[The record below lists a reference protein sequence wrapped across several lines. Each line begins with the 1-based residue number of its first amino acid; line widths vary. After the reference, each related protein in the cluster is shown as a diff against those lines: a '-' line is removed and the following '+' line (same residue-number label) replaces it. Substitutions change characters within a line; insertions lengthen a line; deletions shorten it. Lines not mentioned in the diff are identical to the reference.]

1 MLFLFITALAII
13 LIAGIGIYFWQK
25 SMPETA
31 AHVLPPA
38 PDLRG
43 LFEERA
49 MSREAQN
56 QLSAAAREEE
66 KSRLF
71 ELAKRG
77 ERSALDEAH
86 VTGEADLYDHVL
98 SELVTQADTES
109 KLLSLAS
116 HVARNELPVNALLAR
131 AMIAS
136 WKAAPDRNRTA
147 KALHFAA
154 LSDDAA
160 LYRESIEDALQLWR
174 EGELAEVMPAELRS
188 LFDAEFWILSS
199 RSRGSGAGFV
209 LKQTLADAR
218 RELEAASLRSPSVS
232 EGNKPNEALP
242 DGRASDTN

>member
-1 MLFLFITALAII
+1 MLFLFITALVII
-13 LIAGIGIYFWQK
+13 FIAGIALYFWQK
-25 SMPETA
+25 SMPETS

-38 PDLRG
+38 PDLHG

-49 MSREAQN
+49 MSRETQN
-56 QLSAAAREEE
+56 QLSAAAQEEE

-86 VTGEADLYDHVL
+86 ATGEADLYDQVL

-109 KLLSLAS
+109 KLLSLVS
-116 HVARNELPVNALLAR
+116 HVARNELPVNAPLAR

-174 EGELAEVMPAELRS
+174 EGKLAEVMPAELRS
-188 LFDAEFWILSS
+188 LFDGEFWILSS
-199 RSRGSGAGFV
+199 RSRSSGAGFV

-218 RELEAASLRSPSVS
+218 RELEAA
-232 EGNKPNEALP
+232 
-242 DGRASDTN
+242 ASANP

>member
-1 MLFLFITALAII
+1 MVTLFITALAII
-13 LIAGIGIYFWQK
+13 FIAGIGLYFWQK
-25 SMPETA
+25 SMPETS
-31 AHVLPPA
+31 AHLLPPP
-38 PDLRG
+38 PDLHG

-66 KSRLF
+66 KSRLLD
-71 ELAKRG
+71 LAKRG

-86 VTGEADLYDHVL
+86 ATGEADLYDHVL
-98 SELVTQADTES
+98 SELVTQADAES

-116 HVARNELPVNALLAR
+116 HVARNELPVNAPLAK

-160 LYRESIEDALQLWR
+160 LYRESIEAALQLWR
-174 EGELAEVMPAELRS
+174 EGKLADVMPAELQS
-188 LFDAEFWILSS
+188 LFAGEFWILSS
-199 RSRGSGAGFV
+199 RSRSSGAGFV

-218 RELEAASLRSPSVS
+218 RELEAASLRSLNVS
-232 EGNKPNEALP
+232 EGTQE
-242 DGRASDTN
+242 

>member
-1 MLFLFITALAII
+1 MVILFIATFAII
-13 LIAGIGIYFWQK
+13 LIAGIGIYFWQRSK
-25 SMPETA
+25 PEVST
-31 AHVLPPA
+31 HGLPPH
-38 PDLRG
+38 PDARG

-49 MSREAQN
+49 MSRDTQN
-56 QLSAAAREEE
+56 QLSAAANEDE
-66 KSRLF
+66 KSRLL

-77 ERSALDEAH
+77 ERSALDDAH
-86 VTGEADLYDHVL
+86 ANGEADLYDHVL

-116 HVARNELPVNALLAR
+116 QVARNELPVNAPLAK

-147 KALHFAA
+147 KALHFAV

-174 EGELAEVMPAELRS
+174 EGKLAEVMPAELRS
-188 LFDAEFWILSS
+188 LFEGEFWILSS
-199 RSRGSGAGFV
+199 RSRSSGAGFV

-218 RELEAASLRSPSVS
+218 RELEAA
-232 EGNKPNEALP
+232 
-242 DGRASDTN
+242 ASANP

>member
-1 MLFLFITALAII
+1 MLFLFITAFAII
-13 LIAGIGIYFWQK
+13 FIAGIGLYFWQK
-25 SMPETA
+25 SMPETSA
-31 AHVLPPA
+31 QALPSP
-38 PDLRG
+38 PDLHG

-49 MSREAQN
+49 MSRETQN
-56 QLSAAAREEE
+56 QLSAAAKEEE
-66 KSRLF
+66 KSRLL

-86 VTGEADLYDHVL
+86 ATGEADLYDHAL

-116 HVARNELPVNALLAR
+116 HVTRNELPVNAPLAK

-136 WKAAPDRNRTA
+136 WRAAPDRNRTA

-174 EGELAEVMPAELRS
+174 EGKLAEVMPAELRS
-188 LFDAEFWILSS
+188 LFDGEFWILSS
-199 RSRGSGAGFV
+199 RSRSSGAGFV

-218 RELEAASLRSPSVS
+218 RELEAA
-232 EGNKPNEALP
+232 
-242 DGRASDTN
+242 ASANP

>member
-13 LIAGIGIYFWQK
+13 LIAGIGLYFWQK
-25 SMPETA
+25 SMPETS

-38 PDLRG
+38 PDLHG

-56 QLSAAAREEE
+56 ELSAAAKEEE
-66 KSRLF
+66 KSRLL

-86 VTGEADLYDHVL
+86 ATGEADLYDEVL

-109 KLLSLAS
+109 ELLSLAS
-116 HVARNELPVNALLAR
+116 HVARNELPVNAPLAR

-174 EGELAEVMPAELRS
+174 EGKLAEVMPAELRS
-188 LFDAEFWILSS
+188 LFDGEFWILSS
-199 RSRGSGAGFV
+199 RSRSSGAGFV

-218 RELEAASLRSPSVS
+218 RELEAA
-232 EGNKPNEALP
+232 
-242 DGRASDTN
+242 ASANP

>member
-13 LIAGIGIYFWQK
+13 FIAGIGLYFWQK
-25 SMPETA
+25 SMPETS

-49 MSREAQN
+49 MSRETQN
-56 QLSAAAREEE
+56 QLSAAAKEEE

-71 ELAKRG
+71 ELARRG

-86 VTGEADLYDHVL
+86 ATGEADLYDRVL

-109 KLLSLAS
+109 KLISLAS
-116 HVARNELPVNALLAR
+116 HIARTELPVNAPLAK

-147 KALHFAA
+147 TALHFAA

-174 EGELAEVMPAELRS
+174 EGKLAEVMPAELRS
-188 LFDAEFWILSS
+188 LFEGEFWILSS
-199 RSRGSGAGFV
+199 RSRSSGAGFV
-209 LKQTLADAR
+209 LKQILADAR
-218 RELEAASLRSPSVS
+218 RELEAA
-232 EGNKPNEALP
+232 
-242 DGRASDTN
+242 ASANP

>member
-1 MLFLFITALAII
+1 MLFLFITALAGI

-25 SMPETA
+25 SMPETS

-38 PDLRG
+38 PDLHG

-49 MSREAQN
+49 MSRETRN
-56 QLSAAAREEE
+56 QLSAAAKEEE
-66 KSRLF
+66 KSRLL
-71 ELAKRG
+71 ELARLG

-86 VTGEADLYDHVL
+86 ATGQAGLYDRVL
-98 SELVTQADTES
+98 SELVTHADTES

-116 HVARNELPVNALLAR
+116 HVARNELPVNAPLAK

-174 EGELAEVMPAELRS
+174 EGKLAEVMPAELRS
-188 LFDAEFWILSS
+188 LFDGEFWILSS
-199 RSRGSGAGFV
+199 RSRSSGAGFV

-218 RELEAASLRSPSVS
+218 RELEAA
-232 EGNKPNEALP
+232 
-242 DGRASDTN
+242 ASANP

>member
-13 LIAGIGIYFWQK
+13 FIAGIGLYFWQK
-25 SMPETA
+25 SMPETS

-49 MSREAQN
+49 MSRETQN
-56 QLSAAAREEE
+56 QLSAAAKEEE

-86 VTGEADLYDHVL
+86 ATGEADLYDHVL

-116 HVARNELPVNALLAR
+116 HVARNELPVNAPLAK

-174 EGELAEVMPAELRS
+174 EGKLAEVMPAELRS
-188 LFDAEFWILSS
+188 LFEGEFWILSS
-199 RSRGSGAGFV
+199 RSRSSGAGFV
-209 LKQTLADAR
+209 LKQILADAR
-218 RELEAASLRSPSVS
+218 RELEAA
-232 EGNKPNEALP
+232 
-242 DGRASDTN
+242 ASANP